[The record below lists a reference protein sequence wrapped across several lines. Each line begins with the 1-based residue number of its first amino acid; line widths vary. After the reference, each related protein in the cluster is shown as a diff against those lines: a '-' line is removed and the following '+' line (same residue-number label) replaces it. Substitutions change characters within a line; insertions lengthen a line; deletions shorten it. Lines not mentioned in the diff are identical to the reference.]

1 MPLLLKQL
9 IIRTGS
15 IFIVKIMG
23 LIGRVSLIRL
33 VGAEGVGL
41 YQIAYSYFG
50 LALMVIVGGFPTV
63 LAMLTAKDPEQGW
76 FWFRRISL
84 LLIGL
89 GGVVSYVTFL
99 LSPQIAELLGN
110 PNLHFAIR
118 CIAPALFVVPLLS
131 LLRGYLQGL
140 ERYSVIAFS
149 ELIEQAIRMGAL
161 VVMVMLWLPQGSQIA
176 VGGGILGTFLAALIS
191 FLLLI
196 FACRFVQLDRLDK
209 VRQRQQHTDHN
220 PKSLFTWI
228 LHTSLIISFT
238 RLLVPLSD
246 CIDAIII
253 PNRLQAAGLTASEA
267 TSIFGI
273 ITGMAM
279 LVVYMP
285 TIVTAA
291 LSHTLTMK
299 IVSDWKEGLEAKFY
313 ERTRCA
319 LELGWV
325 WGCTAGL
332 FIYTYSKYISWYI
345 FGTYEAAEPIRY
357 LAAVPLLVGLRE
369 LTTSMLWAQER
380 KKVPL
385 LGLIVGICVAI
396 PIQYVL
402 VAVPGFHYAGPSIGI
417 LSLELV
423 TVSWNIGALK
433 LSRVGI
439 RLKPLIIDMTLLVML
454 MTGVSIGMNATMMY
468 HTPLALQLA
477 LGMTLYIGGAG
488 LYIFWRS
495 RPMNDVLFQSK

>member
-9 IIRTGS
+9 AIRTGS
-15 IFIVKIMG
+15 IFIVKMMG

-33 VGAEGVGL
+33 VGAEGIGL
-41 YQIAYSYFG
+41 YQIAYSYYG

-63 LAMLTAKDPEQGW
+63 LAMLTAKDPAQGW

-89 GGVVSYVTFL
+89 GGVISYVTFL
-99 LSPQIAELLGN
+99 LSPQIAEILGN

-149 ELIEQAIRMGAL
+149 ELIEQAVRMGAL
-161 VVMVMLWLPQGSQIA
+161 VVIVILLLPKGSPIA
-176 VGGGILGTFLAALIS
+176 VGGGILGTFLAALVS

-196 FACRFVQLDRLDK
+196 FACRFIQQDSLDK
-209 VRQRQQHTDHN
+209 GYPYQHRTDRN
-220 PKSLFTWI
+220 SMFSWI

-253 PNRLQAAGLTASEA
+253 PNRLQAAGFTASEA
-267 TSIFGI
+267 TSIFGV

-279 LVVYMP
+279 IVVYMP

-299 IVSDWKEGLEAKFY
+299 IVSDWKEGQVAKFY

-325 WGCTAGL
+325 WGCTAGIL
-332 FIYTYSKYISWYI
+332 IFTYSKYISWYI
-345 FGTYEAAEPIRY
+345 FGTYEASEPIRY

-385 LGLIVGICVAI
+385 VGLIVGICIAI
-396 PIQYVL
+396 PIQYFL
-402 VAVPGFHYAGPSIGI
+402 VAVPGFSYAGPSVGI
-417 LSLELV
+417 LCLELV

-439 RLKPLIIDMTLLVML
+439 RLKPLIVDMILLFILMLVVTLGMNSL
-454 MTGVSIGMNATMMY
+454 MTYHVSNTF
-468 HTPLALQLA
+468 QLA
-477 LGMTLYIGGAG
+477 LGITLYSGGAG

-495 RPMNDVLFQSK
+495 RSMNDVLFQSK